1 MKSHFDPKLIEKE
14 IYQEWE
20 SHGLFQSKGDGDGY
34 CIVLPPPNITGSLHM
49 GHAFQVTLMDM
60 LIRHKRLHGLKTLW
74 QGGTDH
80 AGIATQ
86 MVVERKLES
95 EGTNKEEIGRK
106 AFLEKTW
113 EWKNIS
119 GGTISKQLR
128 RMGASIDW
136 SRENLRWNQS
146 SLKL

>member
-1 MKSHFDPKLIEKE
+1 
-14 IYQEWE
+14 
-20 SHGLFQSKGDGDGY
+20 
-34 CIVLPPPNITGSLHM
+34 M

-95 EGTNKEEIGRK
+95 EGTNKREIGRK
-106 AFLEKTW
+106 AFLEKAW
-113 EWKNIS
+113 DWKNIS

-128 RMGASIDW
+128 RMGP
-136 SRENLRWNQS
+136 Q
-146 SLKL
+146 

>member
-20 SHGLFQSKGDGDGY
+20 SNGLFQSKGNGEGY

-95 EGTNKEEIGRK
+95 EGTNKRG
-106 AFLEKTW
+106 
-113 EWKNIS
+113 
-119 GGTISKQLR
+119 
-128 RMGASIDW
+128 DW
-136 SRENLRWNQS
+136 
-146 SLKL
+146 